1 MPDNRWEFWIDVGG
15 TFTDC
20 LARTGA
26 GELLRHKLLST
37 GVYKGYVGKVLK
49 IFADKERIIVEGVNL
64 RVRHTRP
71 NQLYPQGGRV
81 QREMPIHISNV
92 QPIDGNGDPTR
103 VGRKWIEDLDTGRG
117 RWVRYAKTTGEELD
131 H

>member
-1 MPDNRWEFWIDVGG
+1 MP
-15 TFTDC
+15 
-20 LARTGA
+20 RTKNK
-26 GELLRHKLLST
+26 RKKLHVKKGDSVMLT
-37 GVYKGYVGKVLK
+37 KTITAAEDRNDRDQGYVGKVLK
-49 IFADKERIIVEGVNL
+49 IFPDKERIIVEGVNM

-92 QPIDGNGDPTR
+92 QPIDSNGDPTR
-103 VGRKWIEDLDTGRG
+103 VGRKWIEDPDTGRG
-117 RWVRYAKTTGEELD
+117 RWIRYAKTTGEELD